1 MINNLYNS
9 ETSFAAPY
17 KTRMQVMLR
26 RGARY
31 LWQVVRYLLVCGISF
46 IILYPLLVKLS
57 VSFMTLEDLS
67 DPTVKW
73 IPKTVTLDNFR
84 NAIEGVHFWL
94 ALKNT
99 ALLTIITTLF
109 QLIICSAAAYGLTK
123 YPYPGSR
130 IVFAL
135 IIFTVI
141 VPPSTYIS
149 AWYMQFRH
157 FDPFGLTTLIT
168 GNDSV
173 INSFIPFLLR
183 ALTGQGLKNGL
194 FIYLM
199 VQYFRNMPH
208 ELEEAAK
215 VDGAGALKTFI
226 RIALPNSRPIL
237 LTVAVL
243 SVVWQW
249 NDDFF
254 PSFLAPNLDFLTTNV
269 SNIELMLF
277 GSDAAASFAKDPP
290 ILSAAKN
297 AAALLLSFPLILFF
311 AVIQRFFT
319 DSLERSGIVG

>member
-1 MINNLYNS
+1 
-9 ETSFAAPY
+9 
-17 KTRMQVMLR
+17 
-26 RGARY
+26 
-31 LWQVVRYLLVCGISF
+31 
-46 IILYPLLVKLS
+46 
-57 VSFMTLEDLS
+57 
-67 DPTVKW
+67 
-73 IPKTVTLDNFR
+73 
-84 NAIEGVHFWL
+84 
-94 ALKNT
+94 
-99 ALLTIITTLF
+99 
-109 QLIICSAAAYGLTK
+109 
-123 YPYPGSR
+123 
-130 IVFAL
+130 
-135 IIFTVI
+135 
-141 VPPSTYIS
+141 
-149 AWYMQFRH
+149 
-157 FDPFGLTTLIT
+157 
-168 GNDSV
+168 
-173 INSFIPFLLR
+173 
-183 ALTGQGLKNGL
+183 
-194 FIYLM
+194 
-199 VQYFRNMPH
+199 MPH